1 MVAQTQSQMGES
13 SSSTPLSMDDIYTQ
27 VMGLER
33 HGFGFGATPTL
44 VFGAT
49 TKKETNAAL
58 ASKLKETQKE
68 IVHFKQREKQMQQQ
82 IQH

>member
-49 TKKETNAAL
+49 TKQPLINIEVVSHVTRPELWSNV
-58 ASKLKETQKE
+58 ED
-68 IVHFKQREKQMQQQ
+68 
-82 IQH
+82 